1 MPFKYMLKQSYMR
14 VGLSLFYS
22 VLDLKEQ
29 KQCLAYSWC
38 LIYTSVL
45 SLLAKIKHSMGASLA
60 KNLPA
65 NAGDTRDTNSIPGS
79 GRSP

>member
-1 MPFKYMLKQSYMR
+1 MLKQSYMKA
-14 VGLSLFYS
+14 GLSLFYS

-38 LIYTSVL
+38 LIHTLVL
-45 SLLAKIKHSMGASLA
+45 GLLAKIKHSMGVSLV

-65 NAGDTRDTNSIPGS
+65 NAGDLRDTNSIPGS

>member
-1 MPFKYMLKQSYMR
+1 MLKQSYMR
-14 VGLSLFYS
+14 AGLSLFYS

-38 LIYTSVL
+38 LIHTSVL
-45 SLLAKIKHSMGASLA
+45 GLLAKIEHSMGVSLV

-65 NAGDTRDTNSIPGS
+65 NAGDTRDKNSIPGS